1 VCLPVSRYAK
11 ASSNALGLVLR
22 CRDTF
27 SSELVAEGTEA
38 ENEITEV
45 RDHETESM
53 DSGRMDGVAAGVGD
67 GELLGG

>member
-45 RDHETESM
+45 
-53 DSGRMDGVAAGVGD
+53 
-67 GELLGG
+67 

>member
-1 VCLPVSRYAK
+1 MYLPLIPHESTSHSKGYEHALRIGREEGCLPVSRYAK

-45 RDHETESM
+45 
-53 DSGRMDGVAAGVGD
+53 
-67 GELLGG
+67 